1 MKKIIKSD
9 IGFTIFAPNEQAFA
23 DLGEKGRDQLE
34 DVRNVEVSGKSAL
47 VLFHHVHAG
56 V

>member
-34 DVRNVEVSGKSAL
+34 DVRNVEVSGKSA
-47 VLFHHVHAG
+47 HVHAG